1 MGCGRSR
8 EASERT
14 ILPDV
19 SSTVGLR
26 TALADRYRIE
36 RELGAGG
43 MATVYLAH
51 DLKHDRE
58 VAIKVVH
65 QELAAALGGER
76 FLAEIKTTAR
86 LQHPHI
92 LPLLDSGDAGGLL
105 YYVMPFVAG
114 ESLRDRLSREKQ
126 LPIEDAVRIAKEV
139 ADALGYA
146 HALGVVHRD
155 IKPENILLQGAHAA
169 VADFGIA
176 LAVQSAGGTR
186 LTQTGLS
193 LGTPNYMSP
202 EQAMGDKTIDARSD
216 IYALGAVTYE
226 MLTGEPPFTGANV
239 QAIVAKVLSDRP
251 RPPSM
256 VRDTVPAEIDDAV
269 LRSLA
274 KLPADRFSDA
284 ASFATALTTPLSHAI
299 LRGGR
304 RTEIATVARMWQVAT
319 AVLGVLTLSL
329 AALLLAGSRDGGTAE
344 TVRAELEIGPTRT
357 LTTPTIASSPDGES
371 VVYCNGSEILMRRL
385 EDLAATAVPGGAGC
399 FAASFSPDGRRLA
412 ILGVPN
418 GLRIVSLT
426 GEAPPRAIPLKD
438 LPDVPVYGGAIE
450 WASDGQVYIASRT
463 VLLRV
468 APDEGTSVIMA
479 QTDTTGALRG
489 IDVLPGAQ
497 ASLVAVSPRA
507 ATQLAEY
514 RIAVVDHNSGRVEFI
529 QQGVN
534 ARLAGDHLI
543 VVRDNGALVAVPFDV
558 RSRRPSGSPIALR
571 DSINAEVP
579 AIDVTVDGTLVYWQS
594 GGAGFGHPVI
604 VDRAGNEQELSPRW
618 TSSFLT
624 PRVSADGSKLA
635 IEQFFSG
642 ASDTWLRDLRTGV
655 TQRLT
660 SGTETSGRP
669 AWSPDGRSIAI
680 ISDRSGPA
688 LPYQIRLGDAS
699 VQPMGKFDPRGVF
712 HVEWAAGGQWLI
724 LRTDDQA
731 PGKGDILAVRVGID
745 TVAKPVIATE
755 FSEYAPTVSPDGKYM
770 AYVSNQSGRYDVW
783 VSTFPDAQGKWQ
795 ISSAGGSE
803 PLWSRNG
810 RELFYVM
817 EGHLV
822 SAAVIT
828 GPSFQVA
835 PPQRLFPIAP
845 FVLYGIFNRNYDVMP
860 DDRRFLMIRRD
871 EAQTTRLVAV
881 FNWRSQLP

>member
-1 MGCGRSR
+1 
-8 EASERT
+8 
-14 ILPDV
+14 V
-19 SSTVGLR
+19 SSAERLR
-26 TALADRYRIE
+26 GSLTDRYRIE

-65 QELAAALGGER
+65 QELAAALGAER

-92 LPLLDSGDAGGLL
+92 LPLLDSGEAGGQL
-105 YYVMPFVAG
+105 YYVMPLVAG
-114 ESLRDRLSREKQ
+114 ESLRDRLNREKQ
-126 LPIEDAVRIAKEV
+126 LPIEDAVRIAREV

-146 HALGVVHRD
+146 HGHGIVHRD
-155 IKPENILLQGAHAA
+155 IKPENILLQGSHAA

-256 VRDTVPAEIDDAV
+256 VRDTVPPEVDAAV
-269 LRSLA
+269 LKCLA
-274 KLPADRFSDA
+274 KLPADRFASAQAFA
-284 ASFATALTTPLSHAI
+284 AALTAPATHARPGRIAPATDSGRATRPWQLATAAL
-299 LRGGR
+299 
-304 RTEIATVARMWQVAT
+304 
-319 AVLGVLTLSL
+319 AVLALSL
-329 AALLLAGSRDGGTAE
+329 AATLLGGGRDDARGTI
-344 TVRAELEIGPTRT
+344 RAELEIGPTRA
-357 LTTPTIASSPDGES
+357 LTTPTIESSPDGRS
-371 VVYCNGSEILMRRL
+371 VVYCNGADLLIRRL
-385 EDLAATAVPGGAGC
+385 EDLTATVVPAGGIGC
-399 FAASFSPDGRRLA
+399 YAASFSPDGRRLA
-412 ILGVPN
+412 ILAVPN

-426 GEAPPRAIPLKD
+426 GEAPPRAIPVKD
-438 LPDVPVYGGAIE
+438 LPDIPVYGGGIS
-450 WASDGQVYIASRT
+450 WATDGQVYIASRT

-468 APDEGTSVIMA
+468 APDEGTSSIIA
-479 QTDTTGALRG
+479 QADSASAFRA
-489 IDVLPGAQ
+489 IDVLPDAK
-497 ASLVAVSPRA
+497 ASLVAISPRA
-507 ATQLAEY
+507 GTQLAEF
-514 RIAVVDHNSGRVEFI
+514 RIAVVDHADGRVEFI

-543 VVRDNGALVAVPFDV
+543 VARDNGTLVAVAFDV
-558 RSRRPSGSPIALR
+558 GTRRSSGTPLVLE

-579 AIDVTVDGTLVYWQS
+579 AIDVTADGTLIYSRS
-594 GGAGFGHPVI
+594 GGAGLGHPVI
-604 VDRAGNEQELSPRW
+604 VDRTGAGEEIGPRW
-618 TSSFLT
+618 SSSFLT
-624 PRVSADGSKLA
+624 PRVSADGRRMVV
-635 IEQFFSG
+635 EQFFSG

-669 AWSPDGRSIAI
+669 TWSPDGESIAI

-688 LPYQIRLGDAS
+688 LPYRIRLGDAS
-699 VQPMGKFDPRGVF
+699 VQPLGRFDSRGVF
-712 HVEWAAGGQWLI
+712 QVEWAARGQWLI

-731 PGKGDILAVRVGID
+731 PGKGDILAVRTGVD
-745 TVAKPVIATE
+745 SVAKPVIATE
-755 FSEYAPTVSPDGKYM
+755 FSEYAPSVSPDGKYM
-770 AYVSNQSGRYDVW
+770 AYVSNQSGRYEVW
-783 VSTFPDAQGKWQ
+783 VSTFPDGQGKWQ
-795 ISSAGGSE
+795 ISSAGASE
-803 PLWSRNG
+803 PLWSRKG
-810 RELFYVM
+810 GELFYVT

-822 SAAVIT
+822 SAAVT
-828 GPSFQVA
+828 TAPSFQIA

-860 DDRRFLMIRRD
+860 DDRRFLMIRR
-871 EAQTTRLVAV
+871 EEGPTTRLVAV